1 MVKELTPKQL
11 AQRMD
16 LDASLP
22 YRPPITKDDKPHR
35 MVRPSHLGAVPLP
48 MGLVEVSDEPAPKYP
63 PVEFDFDPEAQQI
76 RQIPQFTAHFSHPFH
91 MPESRIVGYSLYPH
105 SVLREK
111 GKTVRP
117 SGNNDDGRRILIP
130 SFHATLLPRD
140 LEFMPKNPS
149 FWYAKNGR
157 ETIKYNPDNDE
168 LYLDS
173 GKRLPR

>member
-1 MVKELTPKQL
+1 MTTESRRRPTQKQL

-16 LDASLP
+16 LETSTPAVRLAP
-22 YRPPITKDDKPHR
+22 GKRVRPPHR
-35 MVRPSHLGAVPLP
+35 GEVPLP
-48 MGLVEVSDEPAPKYP
+48 MGLVEVADDPAQLPTA
-63 PVEFDFDPEAQQI
+63 VDFDFDPEAYQI
-76 RQIPQFTAHFSHPFH
+76 RQVPQFTAHFSHPFH
-91 MPESRIVGYSLYPH
+91 MPESRIIGYSPYPH

-117 SGNNDDGRRILIP
+117 SGNNDDGIRILIP

-140 LEFMPKNPS
+140 LEYMPKNPS

-157 ETIKYNPDNDE
+157 ETIKYNPDNGE

-173 GKRLPR
+173 GRRLPR